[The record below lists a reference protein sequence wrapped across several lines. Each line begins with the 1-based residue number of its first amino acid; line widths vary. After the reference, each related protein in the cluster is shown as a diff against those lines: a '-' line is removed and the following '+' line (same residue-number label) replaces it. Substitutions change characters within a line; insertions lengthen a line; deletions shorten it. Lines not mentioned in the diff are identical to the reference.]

1 MELKTNMSNKLAPV
15 IMQVIGGIIL
25 IGALFSGP
33 DFTWFL
39 VGLFLVIWGGIP
51 LQPPGKN
58 R

>member
-1 MELKTNMSNKLAPV
+1 MELKTNMSDKIAPV

-39 VGLFLVIWGGIP
+39 GDLGRDSTSP
-51 LQPPGKN
+51 T